1 MDPEKFERQ
10 METMLANQTRHD
22 GQIQG
27 LIRVAELQQGNLER
41 LGAGLAELK
50 TEVAD
55 SIRES
60 REARRA
66 ADERA
71 IRMDE
76 RANRMDE
83 RANRFD
89 ERVDRL
95 VSAIGEWIRQSSA
108 RN

>member
-1 MDPEKFERQ
+1 
-10 METMLANQTRHD
+10 METMLANQARHD

-27 LIRVAELQQGNLER
+27 LIRVAELQQQANLER
-41 LGAGLAELK
+41 LEAGLDELK

-71 IRMDE
+71 
-76 RANRMDE
+76 NRL
-83 RANRFD
+83 D